1 MLAKFDALILLM
13 TRVIVVA
20 LLAVMFGSTL
30 AGVFFRYVLNDALT
44 WSEEVARYSMVWL
57 SLLGGGLVFR
67 EGGHVAVDL
76 LVSRLPSRHF
86 RRGVMLI
93 AQGVVVAVLIVVL
106 WKGIALMERGQ
117 YMTTAALR
125 LPMYVPYAALPAG
138 AVLMIYHLVVAR
150 LIGLGTRAAPR
161 IEAGPRG

>member
-1 MLAKFDALILLM
+1 MFSRFDAGVLLL
-13 TRVIVVA
+13 TKVAVVV
-20 LLAVMFGSTL
+20 LLFVMLGATL

-76 LVSRLPSRHF
+76 LLTHLPSRHL
-86 RRGVMLI
+86 RLAVTLL
-93 AQGVVVAVLIVVL
+93 AQALVIAVLAVVL
-106 WKGIALMERGQ
+106 WQGVILMGRGQ

-125 LPMYVPYAALPAG
+125 LPMYLPYAAMPVGAG
-138 AVLMIYHLVVAR
+138 LMIYHLLVVGRGLVVADTDDAKA
-150 LIGLGTRAAPR
+150 LG
-161 IEAGPRG
+161 

>member
-1 MLAKFDALILLM
+1 MLAKFDAIILLM

-20 LLAVMFGSTL
+20 LLAIMFGSTL
-30 AGVFFRYVLNDALT
+30 AGVFFRYALNDALT

-76 LVSRLPSRHF
+76 LVSRLPSRHL
-86 RRGVMLI
+86 RGAVMLI
-93 AQGVVVAVLIVVL
+93 AQAVVVAVLIVVL
-106 WKGIALMERGQ
+106 WQGVAMMERGQ

-138 AVLMIYHLVVAR
+138 AMLMIYHLVIAG
-150 LIGLGTRAAPR
+150 IAAFGTRPATR
-161 IEAGPRG
+161 VDAGPRG